1 MGFGVVTLVFSLV
14 LSGVS
19 SAPAV
24 PLCRGAFD
32 LYFVLDRYKYVLI
45 LTVPKYV
52 LLQFSNSPH
61 FILYQILY
69 EYWGSKSPKKNGN
82 LRMNNGKVE
91 ALENSKYS
99 YKKSAALK
107 VAYLWLKF

>member
-1 MGFGVVTLVFSLV
+1 MGFGAVTLVFSLV

-45 LTVPKYV
+45 FSVPK
-52 LLQFSNSPH
+52 LHL
-61 FILYQILY
+61 
-69 EYWGSKSPKKNGN
+69 KKVIKLVN
-82 LRMNNGKVE
+82 LKHQ
-91 ALENSKYS
+91 
-99 YKKSAALK
+99 
-107 VAYLWLKF
+107 